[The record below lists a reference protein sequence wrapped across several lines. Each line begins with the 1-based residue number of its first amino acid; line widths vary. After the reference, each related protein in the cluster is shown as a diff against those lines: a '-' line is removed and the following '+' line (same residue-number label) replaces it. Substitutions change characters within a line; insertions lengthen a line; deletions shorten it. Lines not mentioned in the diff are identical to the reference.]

1 MTHPTLAVPFDA
13 TAILAQ
19 LAEVDAQRRQRG
31 ADLGLSA
38 RVQAVKQYQQRRFAH
53 TYAALLGSARYR
65 NAARFFLD
73 ELYGPQDF
81 SSRDAQLA
89 RVIPALVRL
98 FPQRIVDVVGTVV
111 SLHALSERLDS
122 AMGRHLM
129 SKCGSATLL
138 IPPRGADDVVVG
150 LGAFSGSDLDAQAYA
165 AAWQATGQ
173 PRERERQVALTLQV
187 GTALDDLVR
196 KPLLRRSLHLMR
208 GPARAA
214 GLADLQAFLE
224 RGVEAFSAMQGAA
237 EFLTLVAQ
245 RERQLA
251 AALFQAV
258 DSDPMR
264 IALTLLPR
272 E

>member
-1 MTHPTLAVPFDA
+1 MTHPTLPVPFDA

-31 ADLGLSA
+31 ADLGLST

-53 TYAALLGSARYR
+53 TYADLLGSARYR

-111 SLHALSERLDS
+111 SLHALSERLDT
-122 AMGRHLM
+122 AMGQQLP
-129 SKCGSATLL
+129 GSE
-138 IPPRGADDVVVG
+138 V
-150 LGAFSGSDLDAQAYA
+150 DARSYG

-173 PRERERQVALTLQV
+173 PLERDRQVALTLQV

-224 RGVEAFSAMQGAA
+224 RGFEAFSAMQGAA